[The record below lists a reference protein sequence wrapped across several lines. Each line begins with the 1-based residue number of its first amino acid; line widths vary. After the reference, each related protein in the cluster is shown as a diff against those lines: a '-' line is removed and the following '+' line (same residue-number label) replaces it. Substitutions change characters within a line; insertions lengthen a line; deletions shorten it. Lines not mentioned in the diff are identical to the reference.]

1 MERSRI
7 ETVKRFSDKVAD
19 FIAKKNDRKLWQS
32 LAFDRLSE
40 FQGRLRRA
48 QQHSAAGADG
58 LLFGLDEYATVWLH
72 DDRDAYLIRDLI
84 CIRVVEK
91 LHEHGWFKQHPED
104 ALDKDTDSEN
114 DTEASA

>member
-1 MERSRI
+1 
-7 ETVKRFSDKVAD
+7 
-19 FIAKKNDRKLWQS
+19 
-32 LAFDRLSE
+32 
-40 FQGRLRRA
+40 
-48 QQHSAAGADG
+48 